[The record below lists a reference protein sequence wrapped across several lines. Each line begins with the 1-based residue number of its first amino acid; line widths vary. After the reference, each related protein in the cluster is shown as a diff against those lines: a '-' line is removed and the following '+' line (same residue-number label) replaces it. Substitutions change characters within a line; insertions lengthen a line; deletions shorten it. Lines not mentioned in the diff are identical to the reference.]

1 MKRIFVVWFSGPNSV
16 SVHSEMS
23 GRDVGLWCAKVWLLL
38 TSNSIPIEGL
48 FALSSVCSYIKKN
61 GKAFVATHLSRSW
74 RTFCIFN
81 GLNLNEEKAL
91 TDALCI
97 GENTLA
103 GGNVTAFFNGSFLI
117 PADFDVYVRKTDLA
131 ASLRALKENY
141 LLIIPENPLEVP
153 L

>member
-1 MKRIFVVWFSGPNSV
+1 
-16 SVHSEMS
+16 
-23 GRDVGLWCAKVWLLL
+23 
-38 TSNSIPIEGL
+38 
-48 FALSSVCSYIKKN
+48 
-61 GKAFVATHLSRSW
+61 VATHLSRSW

-91 TDALCI
+91 TDDALCI

-141 LLIIPENPLEVP
+141 LLIIPDNPLEVP